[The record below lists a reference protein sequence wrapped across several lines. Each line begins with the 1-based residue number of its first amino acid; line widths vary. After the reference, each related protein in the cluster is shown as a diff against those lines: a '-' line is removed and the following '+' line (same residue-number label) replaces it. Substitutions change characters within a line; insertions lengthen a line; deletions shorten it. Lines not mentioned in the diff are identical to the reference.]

1 MEKVIVVAFVALSV
15 QPILGKYPWRLTDID
30 AADADAADAD
40 AVAESLAIYPVV
52 FAAASYIW

>member
-1 MEKVIVVAFVALSV
+1 MEKVIVVVVAFVALSV

-30 AADADAADAD
+30 VADVAADA